1 VQILWWGSWWDMPKR
16 VKEMSPL
23 EVKRISAPGLH
34 AVGGVAG
41 LCLWVSETGARSW
54 ILRAMVGHKRREIG
68 LGGFPDVSLSRAR
81 EVAREMKQ
89 RIRDG
94 IDPVEERRA
103 ARAEVKAAQ
112 KRGITLTDAY
122 DTYLRTKKLAELS
135 NEKHRQQWRS
145 TFDTYVK
152 HQLGDS
158 MVHELT
164 VQDLLRVLEPI
175 WASKTETASRVR
187 GRLEEVLTWATV
199 SGHREGENPAR
210 WQGNLREMLAAPAKL
225 KKEVAQPALA
235 LTDAAG
241 WFARLGAMEGMGS
254 RALEFLALT
263 AARSGEVRG
272 ATWQEFDLKAGI
284 WVVPASRMK
293 TRREHRVPLT
303 LRMKDLLTSLPRML
317 RSELVFFAPRGGQL
331 SDMTLSAA
339 MRRMHEAEVKAG
351 RKGFFDQ
358 RSGRP
363 AVPHG
368 LRSTFRDWAAEMTN
382 YPRDMAEMALA
393 HFIGSDVERAY
404 RRGDMIEKRREM
416 MVAWEVFLTEQRA
429 AK

>member
-1 VQILWWGSWWDMPKR
+1 MPKKVR
-16 VKEMSPL
+16 EISPV
-23 EVKRISAPGLH
+23 EARKITKPGLH
-34 AVGGVAG
+34 AVGGVSG
-41 LCLWVSETGARSW
+41 LCLSVSDTGARSW

-68 LGGFPDVSLSRAR
+68 LGGFPDLPLSQAR
-81 EVAREMKQ
+81 EVARDMKQ

-94 IDPVEERRA
+94 IDPVEERRV

-112 KRGITLTDAY
+112 KRGVTLDDAY
-122 DTYLRTKKLAELS
+122 DTYLRTKKFPELS
-135 NEKHRQQWRS
+135 NEKHRRQWQS

-152 HQLGDS
+152 PIIGDF

-164 VQDLLRVLEPI
+164 VQDIRRVLDPI
-175 WASKTETASRVR
+175 WASKTETASRIR

-210 WQGNLREMLAAPAKL
+210 WQGNLKEMLAAPARL
-225 KKEVAQPALA
+225 KKEVAQPALS
-235 LTDAAG
+235 LVDAPS
-241 WFARLGAMEGMGS
+241 WFAKLSSMEGTGS
-254 RALEFLALT
+254 RALEFLTLT

-272 ATWQEFDLKAGI
+272 ATWDEFDLDTAV
-284 WVVPASRMK
+284 WVVPGARMK
-293 TRREHRVPLT
+293 AGREHRVPLT
-303 LRMKDLLTSLPRML
+303 PRMIAL
-317 RSELVFFAPRGGQL
+317 IKAMPRMQGSDFVFAAARGGQL

-339 MRRMHEAEVKAG
+339 MKRMHEGEVKAG
-351 RKGFFDQ
+351 RKGYLDQ

-416 MVAWEVFLTEQRA
+416 MVAWERFLTEQRTT
-429 AK
+429 KER